1 MWLKHHIVFCPDKKL
16 GKMPENSK
24 EKNLAINSPFL
35 LFTQIVDYNA
45 QRVSNSLQEKIRNL
59 KNHIVNFNM
68 EPVKKIKKLL
78 SGKNL
83 IIVAV
88 IVLVIALGAWF
99 FTRSKSN
106 STSANSEETFV
117 SSGGPTAPLNKKI
130 AFPIRDNNGKTTGTN
145 LTVNFTNLERTSK
158 VIYNGRPLIARESKD
173 FIVANMEIENTTKD
187 RLTVRPVD
195 FIRLVDASGKN
206 YAADFQTSAIK
217 VEPLSTKRT
226 RTIFIVDESQKNL
239 KFLIGEING
248 NREPVEVTI

>member
-1 MWLKHHIVFCPDKKL
+1 
-16 GKMPENSK
+16 MPQNSK
-24 EKNLAINSPFL
+24 EKNLVINSPFL
-35 LFTQIVDYNA
+35 FFAQLVDYNA
-45 QRVSNSLQEKIRNL
+45 KQLGKSLQEKVKSF
-59 KNHIVNFNM
+59 KNPFSNFNM

-78 SGKNL
+78 TAKNL
-83 IIVAV
+83 IALAV
-88 IVLVIALGAWF
+88 IVVVIALGAWF

-106 STSANSEETFV
+106 STSANGEETFV

-195 FIRLVDASGKN
+195 FIRLVDASGRN

-248 NREPVEVTI
+248 NRETVEVTI